1 MPASETRPV
10 YALLISPNVAIMI
23 QRIGLPGRCRVMSR
37 TVRLGRLCATV
48 IGLSFVA
55 HTPTASAQLILTFQ
69 PKYESKLYINNI
81 PAADCKAS
89 AVRVVGAGVL
99 NLVKRAAFRA
109 FCRATSVATNEN
121 PPTGAIVNPLDARI
135 RGEVQLSFR
144 CQVGNPLPLA
154 PTFVVAGPTAAGP
167 EGPGLV
173 GVVNPPATRDDLAV
187 NGGWGFVL
195 SGRPNRLVEPAFQF
209 FRARANPDIWHKF
222 RATVTCGV
230 DARGLPTATINRT
243 MIGTWFP
250 SHKVWFYAGSAT
262 APPGALVNLWAQRSF
277 GDLWFLPVIPA
288 P

>member
-1 MPASETRPV
+1 MF
-10 YALLISPNVAIMI
+10 
-23 QRIGLPGRCRVMSR
+23 R

-55 HTPTASAQLILTFQ
+55 YTPTASAQVILTFQ

-81 PAADCKAS
+81 PIIDCGPS
-89 AVRVVGAGVL
+89 AVRVVGGGAGPATRA
-99 NLVKRAAFRA
+99 KRAAFVV
-109 FCRATSVATNEN
+109 FCRATSLGEN
-121 PPTGAIVNPLDARI
+121 PPNGAIVNPLDARI

-154 PTFVVAGPTAAGP
+154 PTSVTAGPTAGGP
-167 EGPGLV
+167 EGPGIV
-173 GVVNPPATRDDLAV
+173 GVVNPPTTRNNLAA

-195 SGRPNRLVEPAFQF
+195 SGHPNRLVEPAFQF

-243 MIGTWFP
+243 MIRTWFP
-250 SHKVWFYAGSAT
+250 SHKVWFYAGPAT
-262 APPGALVNLWAQRSF
+262 APPGALVNNRAQRSF
-277 GDLWFLPVIPA
+277 GDLWFLPVVPA